1 LLASAGLFLFPI
13 EMKRLLLIS
22 ILTVTL
28 KALPA
33 QVSFTTLVTQGP
45 VVEGESFQVQYV
57 LDNLGKDD
65 EFFQPDFK
73 NFKFISGPN
82 FYDASAYGA
91 DGPRKLKNVVYT
103 LVALKPG
110 KFIVPGASARINGQI
125 MRSDNALVEVIT
137 KADAITKGILQEIH
151 RPDGEY
157 SLDPGEDPYDKMRKN
172 LFLKILVDK
181 KDCYVGQPVTATFKL
196 YSRLHSKSDIVKNP
210 GLYGFTVQDMIGL
223 NDNLTSNEKINGK
236 TFDVHT
242 IRKVQLYPLRAG
254 SFTID
259 PMEVQNTVD
268 FSKSTVHDKTEQEI
282 IEGIVPDMD
291 AKAKNTAVFENSM
304 STSPVVIHVK
314 PVPSANRPA
323 EYNGATGKFSITTA
337 LLKRELARNEEG
349 DLVITITGRGNF
361 TQLSAPSIQW
371 PSGLEGFD
379 PVVTDS
385 LDHTQAPLKGK
396 REFRFRFTSSKAGS
410 YNLPVVHFA
419 YFDPDSNHF
428 RSLVTSPL
436 TVIIDNRENAHQA
449 IKPNAPMAGGH
460 GFRPVIWISALVL
473 LIALAMGLTILR
485 GQNKPAISA
494 LKSEEAMTFITA
506 ADALRPAMSLEG
518 SSDKIFY
525 TVLRRCIWDF
535 FTPYLGLIGSAMN
548 KSNLSMALAQRRI
561 GDQERENILEI
572 LQLCETG
579 IFTDADMAGDKRTL
593 LKRTATVLDS
603 IGNELTG
610 QEK

>member
-1 LLASAGLFLFPI
+1 
-13 EMKRLLLIS
+13 MKRLLLIS
-22 ILTVTL
+22 ILTGTL
-28 KALPA
+28 KVLTA
-33 QVSFTTLVTQGP
+33 QVAFTTLVTQGP
-45 VVEGESFQVQYV
+45 VVAGESFQVQYV

-65 EFFQPDFK
+65 EFFPPDFR
-73 NFKFISGPN
+73 NFKFVSGPN

-110 KFIVPGASARINGQI
+110 KFIVPGASARINGQM
-125 MRSDNALVEVIT
+125 MRSDNALVEVIS
-137 KADAITKGILQEIH
+137 KEDAIAKGILQGIH

-172 LFLKILVDK
+172 LFLRILVDK
-181 KDCYVGQPVTATFKL
+181 KDCYVGQPITATFKL

-236 TFDVHT
+236 NFDVHT
-242 IRKVQLYPLRAG
+242 IRKVQLYPLQAG

-259 PMEVQNTVD
+259 PMQVQNKVD

-282 IEGIVPDMD
+282 IEGVVPETIDTQVNN
-291 AKAKNTAVFENSM
+291 KAVFENSM
-304 STSPVVIHVK
+304 STEPVVIHVK
-314 PVPSANRPA
+314 AVPSINRPA
-323 EYNGATGKFSITTA
+323 EYNGATGKFSIATT
-337 LLKRELARNEEG
+337 LSKRELAKNEEG
-349 DLVITITGRGNF
+349 DLVITITGKGNF

-371 PSGLEGFD
+371 PAGIEGFD

-385 LDHTQAPLKGK
+385 LDYTQAPLKGK
-396 REFRFRFTSSKAGS
+396 RMFRFRFTSSKAGK
-410 YNLPVVHFA
+410 YGLPVVRFA

-436 TVIIDNRENAHQA
+436 TVIIDNKENAHQA
-449 IKPNAPMAGGH
+449 VKANVPMAGRH
-460 GFRPVIWISALVL
+460 RLRPVIWIGALVL
-473 LIALAMGLTILR
+473 LITLAVGVMRLR
-485 GQNKPAISA
+485 QRSKQMPAPGKMERTA
-494 LKSEEAMTFITA
+494 TFTSA
-506 ADALRPAMSLEG
+506 ADALRPAMSLEE

-535 FTPYLGLIGSAMN
+535 FTPYLGLAGSAMN
-548 KSNLSMALAQRRI
+548 KNNLSLALAQRRI
-561 GDQERENILEI
+561 GNEHREDILAI

-579 IFTDADMAGDKRTL
+579 IFTEADIASDKRSL
-593 LKRTATVLDS
+593 LKRTTMVLDS
-603 IGNELTG
+603 IGNELAA
-610 QEK
+610 QVK